1 MNLNQDIFQICFCCC
16 AGQTLFAVTAAG
28 SHGAVIGPR
37 AAEGAR
43 GTSLRGCGGGCD
55 SAHESAG
62 VIQAPVLTFT
72 ACTVI
77 S

>member
-1 MNLNQDIFQICFCCC
+1 MTMSQDISQICFCCS
-16 AGQTLFAVTAAG
+16 AGQTLFALTAAG
-28 SHGAVIGPR
+28 SHCAVIGPR

-43 GTSLRGCGGGCD
+43 GRSLRGCGGGCD
-55 SAHESAG
+55 SARESAG
-62 VIQAPVLTFT
+62 VIQAPVLSFT